1 MCSSDLHDGAID
13 AFTGNDYVSDLATG
27 NLGAAF
33 AWSGDVAQ
41 ISRDNPDV
49 RFVLPESG
57 GLIWSDNYLIPAG
70 AHHRAAAT
78 RWIDFF
84 YEPEEAARLT
94 ASVQYISPVQGVAD
108 ELTKLGGAAARLVD
122 DPLVVPTPEFLAS
135 VATFG
140 ILTDA
145 DADAMDER
153 FSKLAGAA

>member
-1 MCSSDLHDGAID
+1 M
-13 AFTGNDYVSDLATG
+13 SDLATG

-78 RWIDFF
+78 EWIDFF